1 MLLLDCRTER
11 KLTQI
16 VSKVTYERIFSHL
29 RALPSEV
36 QHLVVLLGVPIAYPR
51 MVMIENMLTSKF
63 NPITLLGRHGVPGF
77 SGLVNKCVIRLMCQS
92 ERKLTHLCRFNK
104 DAELGD
110 DLNDHW
116 TAAPHKVRSLPI
128 SRILTI

>member
-16 VSKVTYERIFSHL
+16 VSPYTYERVFAKC
-29 RALPSEV
+29 RELPSEV

-51 MVMIENMLTSKF
+51 MVFIENVLTSKF

-77 SGLVNKCVIRLMCQS
+77 SGLVNK
-92 ERKLTHLCRFNK
+92 
-104 DAELGD
+104 
-110 DLNDHW
+110 
-116 TAAPHKVRSLPI
+116 
-128 SRILTI
+128 